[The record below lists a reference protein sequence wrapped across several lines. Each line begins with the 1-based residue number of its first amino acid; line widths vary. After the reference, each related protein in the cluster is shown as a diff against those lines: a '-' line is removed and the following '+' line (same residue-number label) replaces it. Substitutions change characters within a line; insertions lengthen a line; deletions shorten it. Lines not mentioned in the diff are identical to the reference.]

1 MRGTWNL
8 KWMIVG
14 MCLGA
19 SSTTA
24 VAQVGESA
32 DTSGDTAEPAETSV
46 EATGSVDVTPAFE
59 PPPPP
64 PAAEVVP
71 PAVEE
76 PAPEAVEA
84 PADPE
89 PSFWD
94 RLSLNVFGDA
104 YYMAD
109 WNMPDSR
116 TAPQDVGHRAFDSQ
130 AGFGLAF
137 GGLDVRYAGDQFGVT
152 LDLRFGPGA
161 SRLLGNS
168 DPVFSVLKQAYVSWT
183 PNETVSFDLG
193 QFDTIYGAEVADSWR
208 NLNYTRGALYY
219 LMQPFYHTGLR
230 AKVTLSDRIGLTGM
244 LVNGTN
250 NPVNGALA
258 PHLGLQASLAITD
271 GTFLAVGWYG
281 GPGSQGFGDD
291 TDPTSS
297 DDWEQFFDV
306 VFTANAGIVS
316 FVGNVDA
323 YVSGPDSGVNEDR
336 SVYWGASAAVG
347 IRPIEQFGVAVRGE
361 LLQDPDVFIGNTE
374 FLGTGTLTLD
384 YRPIPNV
391 ILRLDNRVEVA
402 DSRIFTN
409 GDGPAE
415 SKTWFATTLGVV
427 VTSNP

>member
-1 MRGTWNL
+1 MRETW
-8 KWMIVG
+8 KWTYVIVG
-14 MCLGA
+14 LCFGSTSVLSHA
-19 SSTTA
+19 QTDESTETTA
-24 VAQVGESA
+24 EDVAETVEP
-32 DTSGDTAEPAETSV
+32 TAETAPAEV
-46 EATGSVDVTPAFE
+46 VLEA
-59 PPPPP
+59 PPPP
-64 PAAEVVP
+64 PAAPVEAEAP
-71 PAVEE
+71 VEE
-76 PAPEAVEA
+76 AAAEVL
-84 PADPE
+84 ADPE

-94 RLSLNVFGDA
+94 RMSLNVFGDA
-104 YYMAD
+104 YYMVD
-109 WNMPDSR
+109 WNRPDSR

-137 GGLDVRYAGDQFGVT
+137 GGADFRYAGDQFGVT

-168 DPVFSVLKQAYVSWT
+168 DPVFSVLKQAFVSWT
-183 PNETVSFDLG
+183 PNDTVSFDLG
-193 QFDTIYGAEVADSWR
+193 QFDTIYGAEVADSWK

-230 AKVTLSDRIGLTGM
+230 AKVTLNDRIGLTGM
-244 LVNGTN
+244 VVNGTN

-258 PHLGLQASLAITD
+258 PHLGLQASLALSD
-271 GTFLAVGWYG
+271 ATFLAIGWYG

-306 VFTANAGIVS
+306 VFTANAGILS

-323 YVSGPDSGVNEDR
+323 YVSGPDSGVNDGR
-336 SVYWGASAAVG
+336 SVYWGASAALG
-347 IRPIEQFGVAVRGE
+347 IRPVEQFGVAVRGE

-374 FLGTGTLTLD
+374 LLGTGTLTLD
-384 YRPIPNV
+384 YRPVPNV

-402 DSRIFTN
+402 DTRIFTD
-409 GDGPAE
+409 GDGPAS

>member
-1 MRGTWNL
+1 MRETW
-8 KWMIVG
+8 KWTYVILG
-14 MCLGA
+14 LCLG
-19 SSTTA
+19 STSL
-24 VAQVGESA
+24 VSRAQTEEPTESA
-32 DTSGDTAEPAETSV
+32 SEEAFETAEPVAEPAPAEV
-46 EATGSVDVTPAFE
+46 VLEA
-59 PPPPP
+59 PPPP
-64 PAAEVVP
+64 PAAP
-71 PAVEE
+71 VEE
-76 PAPEAVEA
+76 APVEEAAAEA

-94 RLSLNVFGDA
+94 RMSLNVFGDA
-104 YYMAD
+104 YYMVD
-109 WNMPDSR
+109 WNRPDSR

-137 GGLDVRYAGDQFGVT
+137 GGADFRYAGDQFGVT

-168 DPVFSVLKQAYVSWT
+168 DPVFSVLKQAFVSWT

-258 PHLGLQASLAITD
+258 PHLGLQASLALSD
-271 GTFLAVGWYG
+271 ATFLVIGWYG

-306 VFTANAGIVS
+306 VFTANAGILS

-323 YVSGPDSGVNEDR
+323 YVSGPDSGVNEGR
-336 SVYWGASAAVG
+336 SVYWGASAALG

-384 YRPIPNV
+384 YRPVPNV

-402 DSRIFTN
+402 DTRIFTN